1 MNIINSALRR
11 EERAIFDLREL
22 YEQSGYR
29 KYKMSKFEEYDLYLA
44 NKRFLPGGQVV
55 TFTFPHIGNVG
66 TNSEDDESANVPAAA
81 GLVVKWDPTEPSSW
95 RRSIFRRWI

>member
-55 TFTFPHIGNVG
+55 TFT
-66 TNSEDDESANVPAAA
+66 DANGRLMWCTRLKVSCLSLEY
-81 GLVVKWDPTEPSSW
+81 GFIIKYTFDLVMNA
-95 RRSIFRRWI
+95 I